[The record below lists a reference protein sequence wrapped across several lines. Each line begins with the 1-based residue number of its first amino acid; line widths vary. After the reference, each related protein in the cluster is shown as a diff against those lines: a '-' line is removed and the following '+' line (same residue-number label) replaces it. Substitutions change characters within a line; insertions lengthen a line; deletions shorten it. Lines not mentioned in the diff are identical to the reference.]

1 MMMGWYLTSDVV
13 SGEVEVAHIIPL
25 PSPMSTFQGRE
36 CLEVERSVIWDV
48 LNRYVPSLSS
58 HLNSAEDVDR
68 VDNAIT
74 LVPCLHTA
82 FKKKKT
88 SISFEA
94 TGNPNEYHINIFPN
108 FSPTTSNTYPQAEWS
123 PSQAKT
129 TTPRL
134 APSSCR
140 LMRLWR
146 GFWRSQGG
154 R

>member
-58 HLNSAEDVDR
+58 YLNSAEDVDR

-82 FKKKKT
+82 FKKKKKKLQYPSKQQETLTNTIST
-88 SISFEA
+88 SSQ
-94 TGNPNEYHINIFPN
+94 IFLLQR
-108 FSPTTSNTYPQAEWS
+108 PTPTRKQSGHLLKRKRRPPA
-123 PSQAKT
+123 
-129 TTPRL
+129 
-134 APSSCR
+134 
-140 LMRLWR
+140 
-146 GFWRSQGG
+146 
-154 R
+154 